1 MALAAVA
8 VLAAPA
14 RAVADGAFPDS
25 MRILLPGDDPR
36 QIILGT
42 NFGLIVSNDGGGH
55 FHLICEEAIATAGE
69 NVTQY
74 LMGPPPAFAL
84 YAMSINQLGVSAD
97 RGCSWTSAGGAWT
110 DPTFTDV
117 FPDPTDAARVFALAL
132 VRTDQGWFASS
143 LFASHDGGR
152 SFGPPLFQAP
162 QSVLLTGVENA
173 VSAPETIYLTEFGDP
188 GGGVVSS
195 LARSTNG
202 GGLFDMVSLLDTLGT
217 GEARL
222 AAVDPT
228 DAQVIYYRVLVPDGG
243 DKLAISRDGGQT
255 AQVALA
261 LSGPMTTFLRR
272 SDGTLLVGTQLDG
285 AFASHDGGLTFT
297 PWPEA
302 PHLRAL
308 AERAGILY
316 AATDNV
322 VDGYAIGSSGDGGK
336 TWTPLL
342 HFEQLC
348 GILDCGPGIAAT
360 CQAAWSRL
368 VALLRIT
375 GCAETPGPETED
387 AGASVG
393 GDGATDASPPPAQSS
408 GCACRS
414 AGTVTPESE
423 SESPPLWLGLLIMT
437 ATMVRR
443 RRAAG
448 VGSPV

>member
-1 MALAAVA
+1 MVLGALA

-14 RAVADGAFPDS
+14 PAVADGAFPDS
-25 MRILLPGDDPR
+25 MRILLPGDSPQ

-42 NFGLIVSNDGGGH
+42 NFGVIVSNDGGAH

-74 LMGPPPAFAL
+74 LLGPPPAFAL

-132 VRTDQGWFASS
+132 VRTGQGWFASS
-143 LFASHDGGR
+143 LFASQDGGH
-152 SFGPPLFQAP
+152 SFGMPLFQAP

-173 VSAPETIYLTEFGDP
+173 VSAPETIYLTEFGDR
-188 GGGVVSS
+188 GDGVVSS

-202 GGLFDMVSLLDTLGT
+202 GRLFDEVSLLETLGT
-217 GEARL
+217 GEVRL

-228 DAQVIYYRVLVPDGG
+228 DPQLIYYRVLVPDGG

-261 LSGPMTTFLRR
+261 LGGPMTTFLRR

-285 AFASHDGGLTFT
+285 AFTSHDGGQTFT

-342 HFEQLC
+342 HFEKLC
-348 GILDCGPGIAAT
+348 GILDCAPGLAAT
-360 CQAAWSRL
+360 CQASWSRL
-368 VALLRIT
+368 VALLSIT
-375 GCAETPGPETED
+375 GCAETPAPETQD
-387 AGASVG
+387 AGARSSS
-393 GDGATDASPPPAQSS
+393 DGAADASLPPAESA
-408 GCACRS
+408 GCACRN
-414 AGTVTPESE
+414 AGTGTSG
-423 SESPPLWLGLLIMT
+423 SQLSPSWLCWLIVA
-437 ATMVRR
+437 ATIARR
-443 RRAAG
+443 RPTAHF
-448 VGSPV
+448 GSPV